1 MNDEWQATTGKP
13 LIVGGKEVKAA
24 NLGLTESQD
33 WQIAHTMERRD
44 SEMQQTVRRLSRE
57 VAREEDAETLETVRE
72 ALAEMLHQLDA
83 ILHNRE
89 PAPESPLGEILRRL
103 DALEGWAFRQ
113 GARL

>member
-1 MNDEWQATTGKP
+1 MNDEWTPTTGRP
-13 LIVGGKEVKAA
+13 LNVGGREVRTA
-24 NLGLTESQD
+24 NLGLSESDD
-33 WQIAHTMERRD
+33 WKIAHTMERRD

-72 ALAEMLHQLDA
+72 ALAAVLDQLDA